1 VRVVSTIMGAWF
13 LATAFSHLLAAAI
26 AKMTG
31 VSEGGADAVMPPPL
45 ETVNVYG
52 SVFGM
57 IAVAAIVS
65 GAVVFAISPWL
76 KSMMHL
82 DDAEA
87 AGHGSH

>member
-1 VRVVSTIMGAWF
+1 
-13 LATAFSHLLAAAI
+13 
-26 AKMTG
+26 
-31 VSEGGADAVMPPPL
+31 
-45 ETVNVYG
+45 
-52 SVFGM
+52 VFGM